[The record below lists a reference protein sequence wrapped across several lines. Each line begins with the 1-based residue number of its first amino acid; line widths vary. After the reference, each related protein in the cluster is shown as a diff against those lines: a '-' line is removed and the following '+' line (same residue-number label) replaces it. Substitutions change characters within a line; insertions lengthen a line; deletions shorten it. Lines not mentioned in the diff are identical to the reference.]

1 MRVGILTEIDMELLE
16 ARKTTIDLVD
26 DRTFLFAENMFN
38 ENCSN
43 NKLNNISHN
52 IFIINSMDQIPQDAP
67 NEIVGFLKGIPQT
80 QHVILM

>member
-16 ARKTTIDLVD
+16 ARKTTIDQVD
-26 DRTFLFAENMFN
+26 DRTFLFAENMLN

-52 IFIINSMDQIPQDAP
+52 IFIINSMDQIP
-67 NEIVGFLKGIPQT
+67 
-80 QHVILM
+80 